1 MGLTW
6 ASRYLSIALSYR
18 TPKYAEVRDW
28 RLGLVHR
35 SLQALCCIYVLGYV
49 ILYNGKHLKESQV
62 LGYVRLDIETP
73 TKDGCSIYEPSCELD
88 LRPLS
93 ELPYCLQDKDYR
105 PNDGQRRCVYLDAF
119 DLAPSWPTP
128 NSLFVP
134 TFTNRLPQKKAD
146 EPSEANNW
154 RIEHAWVS
162 EDGAQQSPTF
172 IADVESFHVLI
183 SHTYQREGSAL
194 MGRSQVTDG
203 VLDSGEAAAAHR
215 ADIIREQ
222 FGQEAL
228 ESIMGGGY
236 NSGTRGGTR
245 GRMRLAGSTAA
256 QASEI
261 PEASGQNPDFSTLK
275 RTEWGDRISIRDL
288 LKLANPRGAEVV
300 LSELGEDNMPRRERG
315 GILALNIEYSNYAP
329 FDFWGTTEPH
339 YVISGRLLPMQW
351 YYQWYAA
358 PSEAKPAWPLDGE
371 AERPRDSDRRQI
383 VGHQGLLITA
393 HLHGSIRRF
402 DAMNLL
408 MAIAT
413 AAVLL
418 AVAGNATD
426 WLMAVITDYAKR
438 FELIRSDRSSS
449 HEFRRLHAAVSAE
462 METRAVP
469 KEGAPGGT
477 SENSD
482 DTSRELLAL
491 LRRLEQRLDGRSSG
505 DEAPDD
511 RFERTS
517 VDDAHVPGSR
527 LETLGDARS
536 VGLVAPL

>member
-35 SLQALCCIYVLGYV
+35 AMQASCCIYVLGYV
-49 ILYNGKHLKESQV
+49 ILYNGKHLKEVPVS
-62 LGYVRLDIETP
+62 GYVRLDIETP
-73 TKDGCSIYEPSCELD
+73 TKDDCSIYEASCELD

-93 ELPYCLQDKDYR
+93 ELPYCTQGKEFND
-105 PNDGQRRCVYLDAF
+105 DGQRRCVYLDAF

-146 EPSEANNW
+146 EPSEMNDW
-154 RIEHAWVS
+154 SIEHAWVS
-162 EDGAQQSPTF
+162 EDGAQQDPTF

-183 SHTYQREGSAL
+183 SHTYQSAIEPGSSL

-203 VLDSGEAAAAHR
+203 ALDAGEAAAAHG
-215 ADIIREQ
+215 ADVLRQ
-222 FGQEAL
+222 RFGQEAM
-228 ESIMGGGY
+228 ESIMGG
-236 NSGTRGGTR
+236 RHPR

-256 QASEI
+256 EASEI
-261 PEASGQNPDFSTLK
+261 PEVSGQNPDFSTLK

-288 LKLANPRGAEVV
+288 LKLANPLGAEVV
-300 LSELGEDNMPRRERG
+300 LSERGEENMPRRERG
-315 GILALNIEYSNYAP
+315 GILALSIEYSNYAP
-329 FDFWGTTEPH
+329 FDFWGRSAPH

-358 PSEAKPAWPLDGE
+358 PSEAKAAWPADGNSE
-371 AERPRDSDRRQI
+371 APRDSDRRQI

-393 HLHGSIRRF
+393 HLHGSVRRF
-402 DAMNLL
+402 DSMSLL
-408 MAIAT
+408 MAVAT

-426 WLMAVITDYAKR
+426 WLMAVITDYAQR
-438 FELIRSDRSSS
+438 YALLRSDRSSS
-449 HEFRRLHAAVSAE
+449 HEFRRLHAAVSSE
-462 METRAVP
+462 LETRAVP

-482 DTSRELLAL
+482 DTSRELLVL
-491 LRRLEQRLDGRSSG
+491 LRRLEQRLADGASG
-505 DEAPDD
+505 DEGLDD
-511 RFERTS
+511 RFERS
-517 VDDAHVPGSR
+517 PADDAHVPGQR

-536 VGLVAPL
+536 VALVAPL

>member
-6 ASRYLSIALSYR
+6 ASRYLNIALSYK

-35 SLQALCCIYVLGYV
+35 ALQVSCCIYVLGYV
-49 ILYNGKHLKESQV
+49 ILYNGKHLKEVPVS
-62 LGYVRLDIETP
+62 GYVRLDIETP
-73 TKDGCSIYEPSCELD
+73 TKDDCSIYEASCELD

-93 ELPYCLQDKDYR
+93 ELPYCLQGKDF
-105 PNDGQRRCVYLDAF
+105 NDDGQRRCVYLDAF

-134 TFTNRLPQKKAD
+134 TFTNRLPQRRAD
-146 EPSEANNW
+146 EPSEVNSW
-154 RIEHAWVS
+154 SIEHAWVS
-162 EDGAQQSPTF
+162 EDGAQQDPTF

-183 SHTYQREGSAL
+183 SHTYQSALDPGSKL

-203 VLDSGEAAAAHR
+203 VLESGEAEAAYR
-215 ADIIREQ
+215 ADRLREQ
-222 FGQEAL
+222 FGQDAIEAV
-228 ESIMGGGY
+228 MGG
-236 NSGTRGGTR
+236 RRPR

-256 QASEI
+256 RASEI
-261 PEASGQNPDFSTLK
+261 PEVSGQNPDFTTLK

-288 LKLANPRGAEVV
+288 LKLADPLGAEVV
-300 LSELGEDNMPRRERG
+300 LAERGEENMPRRERG
-315 GILALNIEYSNYAP
+315 GILALNIEYSNWAP
-329 FDFWGTTEPH
+329 FDFWGRSEPH

-358 PSEAKPAWPLDGE
+358 PSEAKAAWPLDGE
-371 AERPRDSDRRQI
+371 GESPRDAERRQI

-393 HLHGSIRRF
+393 HLHGSVRRF
-402 DAMNLL
+402 DSMSLL

-438 FELIRSDRSSS
+438 YELLRSNRSSS

-462 METRAVP
+462 MENRAAP

-477 SENSD
+477 SETSD
-482 DTSRELLAL
+482 DTSRELLVL
-491 LRRLEQRLDGRSSG
+491 LRRLEQRLADGASG
-505 DEAPDD
+505 DEGHDD
-511 RFERTS
+511 RFDRS
-517 VDDAHVPGSR
+517 SADDANVPGQR

>member
-1 MGLTW
+1 MVPTW
-6 ASRYLSIALSYR
+6 ASRYLSIALRYR
-18 TPKYAEVRDW
+18 TPKYAEVRDL

-35 SLQALCCIYVLGYV
+35 ALQASCCLYVLGYV
-49 ILYNGKHLKESQV
+49 IFYNGKHLKEVPVS
-62 LGYVRLDIETP
+62 GYVRLDIETP
-73 TKDGCSIYEPSCELD
+73 TKDDCSIYEASCELD

-93 ELPYCLQDKDYR
+93 ELPYCLQGKGFND
-105 PNDGQRRCVYLDAF
+105 DGQRRCVYLDAF

-146 EPSEANNW
+146 EPSEVNNW

-162 EDGAQQSPTF
+162 EDGAQQDPTF

-183 SHTYQREGSAL
+183 SHTYQSALDPGSAV
-194 MGRSQVTDG
+194 MGRSQATDG
-203 VLDSGEAAAAHR
+203 VLEAGEAAAAHR
-215 ADIIREQ
+215 ADRFREQ
-222 FGQEAL
+222 FGQDAL
-228 ESIMGGGY
+228 ESIMAGGHP
-236 NSGTRGGTR
+236 R
-245 GRMRLAGSTAA
+245 GRMRLAGSTAT

-261 PEASGQNPDFSTLK
+261 PEVSGQNPDFATLK

-288 LKLANPRGAEVV
+288 LKLADPNGAEVV
-300 LSELGEDNMPRRERG
+300 LSERGEENMPRRERG

-329 FDFWGTTEPH
+329 FDFWGRAEPH
-339 YVISGRLLPMQW
+339 YVVSGKLLPMQW

-358 PSEAKPAWPLDGE
+358 PSEAKSAWPLDGE
-371 AERPRDSDRRQI
+371 GETPRDGDRRQI

-393 HLHGSIRRF
+393 HLHGSVRRF
-402 DAMNLL
+402 DAMSLL

-449 HEFRRLHAAVSAE
+449 HEFRRLHAAVTAE

-482 DTSRELLAL
+482 DTSRELLVL
-491 LRRLEQRLDGRSSG
+491 LRRLEQRLDGNSG
-505 DEAPDD
+505 DEAMDD
-511 RFERTS
+511 RFDRRS
-517 VDDAHVPGSR
+517 ADDSHVPGAR